1 MSPPPTRES
10 ARSEA
15 KMVIFTPMDDLFKK
29 TGLHPKK
36 IDILIVNCSLF
47 SPTPSLSSNKYKLEE
62 RESYV
67 APKLSLPHGGCRHSS
82 ADPTGGAKYKLCH
95 LVRTRLF
102 AEDKLYYCGYKK
114 EDNDGHVG
122 NNLSKDLMAIHN
134 ERVTRGMFLSIRFSP
149 RIKY

>member
-62 RESYV
+62 RERAMLLLNCLFRMGAATILPQIRQVELSTSY
-67 APKLSLPHGGCRHSS
+67 ATLSGHACLPKTSC
-82 ADPTGGAKYKLCH
+82 TI
-95 LVRTRLF
+95 V
-102 AEDKLYYCGYKK
+102 
-114 EDNDGHVG
+114 
-122 NNLSKDLMAIHN
+122 
-134 ERVTRGMFLSIRFSP
+134 VTR
-149 RIKY
+149 RIGRQRWSRQK